1 LLCISSNQEHAG
13 TQGHRRSSIG
23 VRGGAAA
30 RRRRLRLRADGGAS
44 AQTAA
49 EDKIG
54 GLPGQPPVGFAQ
66 YAGYVPVDDA
76 GKRSLFYYFAEAEA
90 DPAAK
95 PLVLWLNGGKILLSA
110 EPCHCA

>member
-1 LLCISSNQEHAG
+1 MQGRKG
-13 TQGHRRSSIG
+13 T
-23 VRGGAAA
+23 VAAA
-30 RRRRLRLRADGGAS
+30 LVCAAELLLGGGGCAS